1 MLPELA
7 NTLHLSPATFYSIGF
22 LLLLLVAFAFG
33 FILNRILRRWAKKVH
48 NHLGEILLAIGESLA
63 IPMSILTAVYTA
75 LEVLTLP
82 QKFERIG
89 SKIIFALVVA
99 VIFYFLAKVVILFLS
114 RWGQQEPALV
124 RVTQPASFIVR
135 VIFAM
140 LAIIIIFQNLGINL
154 TAIWTT
160 LGVGSVAVALALQET
175 LSNFFAGLY
184 ILADRPINPGDYVKL
199 DAGQEGFVERIGW
212 RSTSL
217 RMLANNLVVIPNS
230 TLAKAVITNYS
241 MPGERM
247 AYVMQ
252 VGVSYGSDP
261 RRVEKILTEVAQ
273 LAISDGVDGLLA
285 EPEPFARF
293 APGFGDSS
301 LDFSLIVQVRHFK
314 DQFPVQ
320 GELRKR
326 IVERFLTE
334 GIEFP
339 FPTRTL
345 VLDKSV
351 YTSLAAQGWPSG
363 KPASGPATP
372 DDKAPPDK

>member
-1 MLPELA
+1 M
-7 NTLHLSPATFYSIGF
+7 
-22 LLLLLVAFAFG
+22 
-33 FILNRILRRWAKKVH
+33 
-48 NHLGEILLAIGESLA
+48 
-63 IPMSILTAVYTA
+63 
-75 LEVLTLP
+75 
-82 QKFERIG
+82 
-89 SKIIFALVVA
+89 
-99 VIFYFLAKVVILFLS
+99 
-114 RWGQQEPALV
+114 
-124 RVTQPASFIVR
+124 VR

-140 LAIIIIFQNLGINL
+140 LAIIIIFQNFGINL

-184 ILADRPINPGDYVKL
+184 LLADRPINPGDYVKL

-241 MPGERM
+241 LPSERM
-247 AYVMQ
+247 AFSLR

-261 RRVEKILTEVAQ
+261 RHVEKVLLEVAQ
-273 LAISDGVDGLLA
+273 QAVSDGMDGLLA
-285 EPEPFARF
+285 EPKPAVSFI
-293 APGFGDSS
+293 PGFGDSS
-301 LDFSLIVQVRHFK
+301 LDFSLAVHIHHFK

-320 GELRKR
+320 SELRKR
-326 IVERFLTE
+326 ILERFTSE

-351 YTSLAAQGWPSG
+351 YTSLAGQRWPFGAQPSV
-363 KPASGPATP
+363 PATR

>member
-7 NTLHLSPATFYSIGF
+7 KTLHLSPATFYFLCF
-22 LLLLLVAFAFG
+22 LLLLLLSFAFG
-33 FILNRILRRWAKKVH
+33 FVLNRIFRRWARKVQ
-48 NHLGEILLAIGESLA
+48 NHVGEMLLAIGESLA
-63 IPMSILTAVYTA
+63 IPLSILTAVYTA

-82 QKFERIG
+82 HKYEQLG
-89 SKIIFALVVA
+89 TKIIFALVIA
-99 VIFYFLAKVVILFLS
+99 VTFYFLAKVVILFLT
-114 RWGQQEPALV
+114 RWGQEDPGLV
-124 RVTQPASFIVR
+124 RVTQPASFMVR
-135 VIFAM
+135 VVFAM
-140 LAIIIIFQNLGINL
+140 LAIIIVFENLGINL

-184 ILADRPINPGDYVKL
+184 ILADRPVNPGDYVKL

-241 MPGERM
+241 MPIERM
-247 AYVMQ
+247 AYVLQ
-252 VGVSYGSDP
+252 VGVAYGTNP
-261 RRVEKILTEVAQ
+261 KLVETVLVEVAQ
-273 LAISDGVDGLLA
+273 QALSDGVEGLLA

-293 APGFGDSS
+293 TPGFGDSS
-301 LDFSLIVQVRHFK
+301 LDFSLIVQVRQFR
-314 DQFPVQ
+314 DQYHVQ
-320 GELRKR
+320 SELRKR
-326 IVERFLTE
+326 IVERFQKE

-345 VLDKSV
+345 VFDKSV

-363 KPASGPATP
+363 WPVSGPAGQEG
-372 DDKAPPDK
+372 KVPPDK